1 MLVDQLEL
9 DVMTAGIC
17 LPCLTFVA
25 FPLDSGDE
33 RKARREARK
42 LTPILWLEGL
52 ELAVLVALETAKRDG
67 VSGAIEAIEDVQRH
81 GSRSPV
87 VGAIVW
93 RLAEQMVEDI
103 ERRRGERQSEPRGAS
118 ASTGWPVTAAIVSKS
133 RS

>member
-1 MLVDQLEL
+1 MRKSWHRPDTGASRFLCFAFVMLVDRLEL

-42 LTPILWLEGL
+42 LTPILWEEGL

-67 VSGAIEAIEDVQRH
+67 VSGATEAIEDVQRQ
-81 GSRSPV
+81 GARSLV
-87 VGAIVW
+87 VEAIVW
-93 RLAEQMVEDI
+93 RFAEQLVEDI
-103 ERRRGERQSEPRGAS
+103 RRR
-118 ASTGWPVTAAIVSKS
+118 TKMVSK
-133 RS
+133 

>member
-1 MLVDQLEL
+1 MLVDRLEL

-42 LTPILWLEGL
+42 LTPILWEEGL

-67 VSGAIEAIEDVQRH
+67 VSGATEAIEDVQRQ
-81 GSRSPV
+81 GARSLV
-87 VGAIVW
+87 VEAIVW
-93 RLAEQMVEDI
+93 RFAEQLVEDMD
-103 ERRRGERQSEPRGAS
+103 RRRQERL
-118 ASTGWPVTAAIVSKS
+118 ISK
-133 RS
+133 